1 MKAII
6 LNKPGDFVIKE
17 IPTPV
22 PQADEVLMRIVTS
35 GICVNDVRDFK
46 GDNKH
51 SFPRLG
57 GHEFCGVIDKLGSGV
72 DPAKFSIGQKVVSY
86 VMDTCK
92 TCHLCRRGMENIC
105 LNMAT
110 SKTLQNPDGL
120 SGYGGFAEYIAVKAT
135 DLLFYPAD
143 ADFERMAF
151 TEPLACV
158 VNSVNR
164 ADIRFGDDVLVIG
177 GGTMGLL
184 HVMLAKLKGARVIL
198 SEPMKDRRDKALS
211 LGCDIAIDPVNE
223 NLRDKLFALNG
234 HGADIIFN
242 TTPIPAVAKEAVELT
257 AASGKVNMFSSMHP
271 NKPVEVD
278 MGKIHS
284 WQRTIFG
291 TANSSAAD
299 FYQAVLLIGKKIF
312 DPSPLIEKIFSFAEF
327 GEAIAVASRSDTYK
341 VILQFSSAK

>member
-6 LNKPGDFVIKE
+6 LNKPGDFVITE
-17 IPTPV
+17 IPTPEV
-22 PQADEVLMRIVTS
+22 QADEVLMRIVTS

-57 GHEFCGVIDKLGSGV
+57 GHEFCGVIDKLGSDV
-72 DPAKFSIGQKVVSY
+72 DAKKFPIGQKVVSY

-92 TCHLCRRGMENIC
+92 TCHICRRGMENIC

-110 SKTLQNPDGL
+110 SKTLQNPDGI
-120 SGYGGFAEYIAVKAT
+120 SGYGGFAEYIAVKAA

-211 LGCDIAIDPVNE
+211 LGCDIAVEPK
-223 NLRDKLFALNG
+223 NLRAELDALTDG
-234 HGADIIFN
+234 RGADVVFN
-242 TTPIPAVAKEAVELT
+242 TTAIPAVAKEAVELT
-257 AASGKVNMFSSMHP
+257 AAGGKVNMFSSMHP

-278 MGKIHS
+278 MGKVHS

-291 TANSSAAD
+291 TANSAVSD
-299 FYQAVLLIGKKIF
+299 YDQAVLLIGKKIF
-312 DPSPLIEKIFSFAEF
+312 DPTPLIEKIFPFADF
-327 GEAIAVASRSDTYK
+327 GKAIETASRPDTYK
-341 VILQFSSAK
+341 VILQFGSIK

>member
-6 LNKPGDFVIKE
+6 LNKPGDFVIEE

-35 GICVNDVRDFK
+35 GICINDVRDFK
-46 GDNKH
+46 GENKH

-57 GHEFCGVIDKLGSGV
+57 GHEFCGVIDKLGNGV
-72 DPAKFSIGQKVVSY
+72 DPAKFPIGQKVVSY

-92 TCHLCRRGMENIC
+92 TCHICRRGMENIC

-110 SKTLQNPDGL
+110 SKTLQNPDGI

-198 SEPMKDRRDKALS
+198 SEPQFARRDKALN
-211 LGCDIAIDPVNE
+211 LGCDIAVEPK
-223 NLRDKLFALNG
+223 NLRAELDALTDG
-234 HGADIIFN
+234 RGADVVFN
-242 TTPIPAVAKEAVELT
+242 TTAIPAVAKEAVELT
-257 AASGKVNMFSSMHP
+257 AAGGKVNMFSSIHP

-278 MGKIHS
+278 MGKVHS
-284 WQRTIFG
+284 WQKTIFG
-291 TANSSAAD
+291 TANSAVSD
-299 FYQAVLLIGKKIF
+299 YDQAVLLIGKKIF
-312 DPSPLIEKIFSFAEF
+312 DPSPLIEKIFPFADF
-327 GEAIAVASRSDTYK
+327 GEAIETASRPDTYK
-341 VILQFSSAK
+341 VILQFNSTK

>member
-6 LNKPGDFVIKE
+6 LNKPGDFAIKE

-35 GICVNDVRDFK
+35 GICINDVRDFK
-46 GDNKH
+46 GENKH

-57 GHEFCGVIDKLGSGV
+57 GHEFCGVIEKIGNGV
-72 DPAKFSIGQKVVSY
+72 DPAKFPIGQKVVSY

-92 TCHLCRRGMENIC
+92 TCHICRRGMENIC

-135 DLLFYPAD
+135 DLLTYPAD
-143 ADFERMAF
+143 TDFERMAF

-158 VNSVNR
+158 VNSVNQ
-164 ADIRFGDDVLVIG
+164 ADIHFGDDVLVIG

-198 SEPMKDRRDKALS
+198 SEPQLARRQKALNP
-211 LGCDIAIDPVNE
+211 GCDIAVDPVNE

-257 AASGKVNMFSSMHP
+257 AAGGLVVMFSSIHP
-271 NKPVEVD
+271 NTPVEVNL
-278 MGKIHS
+278 GKVHS
-284 WQRTIFG
+284 FQKKIIG
-291 TANSSAAD
+291 SANSTAAD

-312 DPSPLIEKIFSFAEF
+312 DPSPLIEKVFPFEQF
-327 GEAIAVASRSDTYK
+327 GAAIKTASQPDTYK